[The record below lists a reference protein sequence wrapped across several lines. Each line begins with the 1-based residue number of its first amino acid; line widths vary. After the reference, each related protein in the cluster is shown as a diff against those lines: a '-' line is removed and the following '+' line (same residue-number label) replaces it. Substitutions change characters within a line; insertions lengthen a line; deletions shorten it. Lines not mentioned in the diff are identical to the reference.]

1 MLRNPTYQTNL
12 VACCQTALKMVMFF
26 LEQEMVDS
34 QTALKMVMFFLGHA
48 EQEMVDSQ
56 TALKM
61 MVILIL
67 HQKRNTKCL
76 LLIHL
81 TMKKFRSCKL
91 QLYSTVCI
99 GGMR

>member
-1 MLRNPTYQTNL
+1 MLSSLRNDTSGL
-12 VACCQTALKMVMFF
+12 SGDV
-26 LEQEMVDS
+26 
-34 QTALKMVMFFLGHA
+34 HA

-61 MVILIL
+61 VVILIL
-67 HQKRNTKCL
+67 HQKWSTKFL

-81 TMKKFRSCKL
+81 TMRKFHSCKL

-99 GGMR
+99 GEEGGMR